1 MARAVSSCL
10 LEWDSRFLGL
20 PVGRIT
26 DAVVSDSDLATAL
39 EDQRARGIA
48 LVYWAASA
56 EPGADLVRR
65 FGGRLVDRK
74 ITWTCDLASL
84 DVEAGATAV
93 VQPYAPW
100 MPTAALEDLAVQSAA
115 FSRFRVD
122 PHMPAWAADALYRT
136 WMRRALAADL
146 ADIVL
151 VAREATR
158 IAGVVTV
165 GEAGGDAAVGLLAV
179 DAGARGRGHGQAL
192 VAAAQ
197 RWAHLGGN
205 PTLRVVTQAANLPA
219 CRLYERCG
227 FRVATIACFYHFWLR
242 PSPASRNA

>member
-1 MARAVSSCL
+1 
-10 LEWDSRFLGL
+10 
-20 PVGRIT
+20 
-26 DAVVSDSDLATAL
+26 
-39 EDQRARGIA
+39 
-48 LVYWAASA
+48 
-56 EPGADLVRR
+56 
-65 FGGRLVDRK
+65 GGRLVDRK
-74 ITWTCDLASL
+74 ITWTCDLAAL
-84 DVEAGATAV
+84 EREAGAAAV

-100 MPTAALEDLAVQSAA
+100 MPAAALEDLAVQSAA

-151 VAREATR
+151 VACEATG

-165 GEAGGDAAVGLLAV
+165 GGVGEDAAIGLLAV
-179 DAGARGRGHGQAL
+179 DAAARGRGHGQAL
-192 VAAAQ
+192 VDAAR
-197 RWAHLGGN
+197 RWAHHAHK

-227 FRVATIACFYHFWLR
+227 FRVATIECFYHFWLR
-242 PSPASRNA
+242 PSLASRSA